1 MGDEEELKVELSSLK
16 SALND
21 VMKKEEGLSQKVVST
36 PKQRK
41 LEKFS
46 GRTDGA
52 YSSVYEFVEEFQQ
65 VLKTRLAT
73 TEEQVDFLISHL
85 EGPAKDEIR
94 YRASPEKNTPQKI
107 LTILK
112 DAFGERVTTS
122 ELMTEFYQCKQDYS
136 ETLRDFSHRLMKK
149 LDRVLRLD
157 NSYVTDKDKLLRNK
171 LSENVTNTCLKR
183 ELKKI
188 IRARPTI
195 TFTDIREETLVL
207 ARDQDETPD

>member
-1 MGDEEELKVELSSLK
+1 MGDEEKLKVELSSLK
-16 SALND
+16 STLKD
-21 VMKKEEGLSQKVVST
+21 VMKKEEGLSQKVVSK

-46 GRTDGA
+46 GRADGA

-65 VLKTRLAT
+65 VLKTRQAT

-94 YRASPEKNTPQKI
+94 YKASPEKNTPQKI

-112 DAFGERVTTS
+112 DAFGERATTS

-136 ETLRDFSHRLMKK
+136 ETLRDFSHK
-149 LDRVLRLD
+149 LDRVLRLY

-195 TFTDIREETLVL
+195 TFTDIREEALVL